1 MTRASAV
8 TMTHHAKIP
17 LHEVAKAIV
26 ATSGGVGLNMIVLG
40 AGNGV
45 LETRLLQD
53 LVAMQSKVDVDLC
66 LLDISQPAAFVGGV
80 QSTRSIRSAE
90 LPECTSGRWGN
101 FHRLG
106 SYTKLH
112 PCRRARSGR
121 GSTPSWAARSRIST
135 TKRSL

>member
-66 LLDISQPAAFVGGV
+66 LLDISQPLLSVAYKHAVDTLGGIAGMHIWAM
-80 QSTRSIRSAE
+80 Q
-90 LPECTSGRWGN
+90 GN

-112 PCRRARSGR
+112 RCRRARSGR